1 MGYSGGT
8 NQVPAPQPQAPVS
21 LFRSEMESPSTSIS
35 QNGTV
40 KIESFSR
47 SASSEQSSVTTPPT
61 DNGQNSSA
69 SECGVDAEERDRDVA
84 ELLLFLS
91 KQGPIINALMKK

>member
-1 MGYSGGT
+1 MGYSRST

-35 QNGTV
+35 QKGTV
-40 KIESFSR
+40 KIESFSS
-47 SASSEQSSVTTPPT
+47 SASSKQSSVTTHPT
-61 DNGQNSSA
+61 NNGQNSSA
-69 SECGVDAEERDRDVA
+69 SESGVDAEERDRDVV